1 MDYYELLRVQLT
13 FRDIENRKST
23 NKKAK
28 EFGSSA
34 EFVGKTH
41 ETTAYG
47 KVEKPRQKAAGLFHF
62 STGPAE
68 ISFYKEIKEKQ
79 KML

>member
-1 MDYYELLRVQLT
+1 MVSGNQGTSTGSFQNAISWEH
-13 FRDIENRKST
+13 ENK
-23 NKKAK
+23 
-28 EFGSSA
+28 GSSA

>member
-1 MDYYELLRVQLT
+1 MGPRSFDRGNPRIGNL
-13 FRDIENRKST
+13 ST
-23 NKKAK
+23 KK
-28 EFGSSA
+28 GSSA